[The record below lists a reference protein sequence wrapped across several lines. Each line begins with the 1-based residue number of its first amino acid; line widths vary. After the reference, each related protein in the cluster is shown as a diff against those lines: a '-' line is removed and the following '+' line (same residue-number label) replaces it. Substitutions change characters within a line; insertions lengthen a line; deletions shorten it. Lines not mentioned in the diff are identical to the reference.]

1 MRNRRLMILLFLSLL
16 GIFAFLWFLP
26 PRFTVGYTPEMMV
39 EQMLTQMDGRLP
51 KEKDADLHQVLN
63 GQLSTPLYEVDSW
76 KLEGAE
82 FNSTDQSLLDDDPI
96 YETDVLLTV
105 NYADGDKVLLQWQAW
120 RYGLI
125 LGPFVI
131 SLGDG
136 APGYIRFVE
145 HSNDL

>member
-1 MRNRRLMILLFLSLL
+1 MRNRRLMILLFSSLL
-16 GIFAFLWFLP
+16 GILAFLWFLP
-26 PRFTVGYTPEMMV
+26 VRFTVGHTPETTV

-63 GQLSTPLYEVDSW
+63 GKQSLPLYEVDSW
-76 KLEGAE
+76 KLEEVE
-82 FNSTDQSLLDDDPI
+82 FNDAEQPLLDDDPI
-96 YETDVLLTV
+96 YEIDVLLAV
-105 NYADGDKVLLQWQAW
+105 NYTDGDKALLQWQAW

-136 APGYIRFVE
+136 PPGYIRFVE
-145 HSNDL
+145 HSND